1 MLKQVQEPLLNQV
14 LNELQ
19 RSKTL
24 TREVEGYNLNSS
36 MALSLSEIVPRNL
49 GTKDLKGN
57 VMTIEQI

>member
-14 LNELQ
+14 LNELR